1 MNEIDKGESETHEER
16 FRRWICVESSS
27 RETGRNSRAR
37 RGPEGSRGKKLKTAP
52 KMSRIT
58 FEPTGTRAQ
67 VIAGT
72 SIIDAAANV
81 NVPIRTDCG
90 GKGLCGKCRVI
101 ADPSRNLSALSE
113 SELDI
118 LSPEEIKRAYRLACQ
133 SEIHGD
139 LTVTIPE
146 QMADSREARGKTGL
160 KGKYPVNPM
169 VERIVLRKEEPPEP
183 RHGILMD
190 LASWVAQ
197 RARTV
202 AGHDVFIED
211 LGALRQLSHPLASDG
226 EITLVNH
233 MRKGVTA
240 VIPGNRPK
248 SLGLAVDMGAT
259 TLAAYLCDL
268 QSGQILASAASV
280 NPQRRYKE
288 WRE

>member
-1 MNEIDKGESETHEER
+1 MR
-16 FRRWICVESSS
+16 
-27 RETGRNSRAR
+27 
-37 RGPEGSRGKKLKTAP
+37 
-52 KMSRIT
+52 
-58 FEPTGTRAQ
+58 
-67 VIAGT
+67 
-72 SIIDAAANV
+72 
-81 NVPIRTDCG
+81 
-90 GKGLCGKCRVI
+90 
-101 ADPSRNLSALSE
+101 
-113 SELDI
+113 
-118 LSPEEIKRAYRLACQ
+118 
-133 SEIHGD
+133 GD